1 MTTKKFS
8 FLLLTT
14 LILITQTQNNIL
26 DKINNH
32 GNSSNL
38 LPILNNQN
46 FNYPEEKILN
56 LKFLENSYENNS
68 TTIKEQLEI
77 PSYYSNKTHPENF
90 SKILNLDDYKLFRK
104 WFKKNYTLNF
114 LYSTEIFDDTTYK
127 FHEICDGKQNV
138 LVIIQAENGRKF
150 GGFNSL
156 GWNVKL
162 DDFTRGKGKEFLYS
176 LNYKRRIKNCR
187 KRYAIY
193 NRDWCGP
200 CFGDGI
206 DLMIANEA
214 TKNSHSY
221 SNLGFS
227 YGEWEMFDEE
237 KHLYLAGSFH
247 FKVKLYEVF
256 IVEFN

>member
-1 MTTKKFS
+1 MPTKKFS

-14 LILITQTQNNIL
+14 LLLINQTLNNIL
-26 DKINNH
+26 DKITIL
-32 GNSSNL
+32 GNSSNF
-38 LPILNNQN
+38 LPILNYQN
-46 FNYPEEKILN
+46 SNIPEEKIFN
-56 LKFLENSYENNS
+56 LKFLENSNVNNS
-68 TTIKEQLEI
+68 NTIKEQQEI
-77 PSYYSNKTHPENF
+77 HSYYSNKTHPENF
-90 SKILNLDDYKLFRK
+90 SKILNLDDYKVFRK
-104 WFKKNYTLNF
+104 WFKKNYTLDF
-114 LYSTEIFDDTTYK
+114 LYSTEIYVDTTNK

-162 DDFTRGKGKEFLYS
+162 DDYARGKGKEFLYS
-176 LNYKRRIKNCR
+176 LDYKRRIKNCR

-214 TKNSHSY
+214 TKNNRSY

-227 YGEWEMFDEE
+227 YGEWEMFEVE
-237 KHLYLAGSFH
+237 KHVYLAGSFH